1 MTKHYKKVFILT
13 AVISSM
19 LILSCSNGGSSVNAS
34 TDNTSETGGNDGSAV
49 NVKSKILMEL
59 FTSTTCGPCLPQNT
73 KLNEYLDPTS
83 SVYADDLA
91 DDWIVL
97 RYHVWWPSSG
107 DPYYDFNPSPV
118 IDRENY
124 YNAGYVPHMYT
135 QGWTDSGSTAATW
148 RTHARA
154 EVDGVTPFNVQ
165 ISGTRDGYNL
175 NGNVTVSSAGDV
187 NNLGFKLY
195 VAVTHDNSQYAAPNG
210 QTVFDQTF
218 IDFLTLD
225 NSSGSVSYGESLN
238 LGVGETY
245 TKSYNWTLDS
255 TWPNNSAVSW
265 SVEDLTLVAFVQFD
279 NSGPNEKK
287 IFQVEALHFD

>member
-1 MTKHYKKVFILT
+1 MKNYKTLLMIG
-13 AVISSM
+13 VISSM
-19 LILSCSNGGSSVNAS
+19 LIMSCSNGGSSVNAS

-73 KLNEYLDPTS
+73 TLNNYLNPES
-83 SVYADDLA
+83 SVYAGDLA
-91 DDWIVL
+91 DDWIIL

-107 DPYYDFNPSPV
+107 DPYYEWNTAPV
-118 IDRENY
+118 INREGY
-124 YNAGYVPHMYT
+124 YGVGYVPHMYT

-154 EVDGVTPFNVQ
+154 AVDGVTPFNVQ
-165 ISGTRDGYNL
+165 ITGTRNGYNL
-175 NGNVTVSSAGDV
+175 SGNVTVTSAGDV

-195 VAVTHDNSQYAAPNG
+195 VTVTHDNSQYQAPNG

-225 NSSGSVSYGESLN
+225 SSSEVVSYGEPLN

-245 TKSYNWTLDS
+245 TKNYNWTLDS
-255 TWPNNSAVSW
+255 NWPNNSGVSW
-265 SVEDLTLVAFVQFD
+265 STEDLTLIAFVQFD
-279 NSGPNEKK
+279 NSGSNEKK
-287 IFQVEALHFD
+287 IFQVEALNFD

>member
-1 MTKHYKKVFILT
+1 MIKNYKSFFALIVM
-13 AVISSM
+13 SSM

-34 TDNTSETGGNDGSAV
+34 TDNTSETGGDDGSAV
-49 NVKSKILMEL
+49 NVKSKVLMEL

-73 KLNEYLDPTS
+73 KLNDYLDPTS
-83 SVYADDLA
+83 SVYASDLA

-107 DPYYDFNPSPV
+107 DPYYDFNTSPV
-118 IDRENY
+118 IDRESY
-124 YNAGYVPHMYT
+124 YDVGYVPHMYT

-154 EVDGVTPFNVQ
+154 AVDGVSPFNIQ

-175 NGNVTVSSAGDV
+175 NGSVAVSSAGDI

-195 VAVTHDNSQYAAPNG
+195 IAVTHDNSQYAAPNG

-225 NSSGSVSYGESLN
+225 NSSGSLSYGEPLN
-238 LGVGETY
+238 LGKNETY

-255 TWPNNSAVSW
+255 NWPNNSAVSW